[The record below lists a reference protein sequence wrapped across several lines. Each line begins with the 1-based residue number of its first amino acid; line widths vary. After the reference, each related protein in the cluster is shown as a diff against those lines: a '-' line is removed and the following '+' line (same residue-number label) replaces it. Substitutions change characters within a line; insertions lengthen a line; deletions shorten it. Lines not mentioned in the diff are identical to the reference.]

1 MKKTIWVM
9 IAVIAVVIG
18 MVYAGQTLKKRTG
31 GAYKLAEQMKSQGL
45 NYEKMNVSQS
55 TSMYQEIALQGSNL
69 LVKINHYGNG
79 LFLKQVKD
87 NLTKDKKAKNATEPI
102 YAAGSYI
109 IVVYQE
115 PEKGMVKSILLKFF
129 PVVEEY

>member
-1 MKKTIWVM
+1 
-9 IAVIAVVIG
+9 
-18 MVYAGQTLKKRTG
+18 
-31 GAYKLAEQMKSQGL
+31 
-45 NYEKMNVSQS
+45 
-55 TSMYQEIALQGSNL
+55 MYQEIALQGSNL